1 MSGALLSTVLVVLI
15 LLALGVVVYIGFVR
29 PRSRMVP
36 YRQAV
41 DMIATDRYRQA
52 LLKLTELEGQLPD
65 RNRAEARFFI
75 AFALYRSGDGDGA
88 AYHLTALH
96 QERPDDRDVTYLLA
110 YLRMEQRRYEE
121 ADRVLEGLT
130 PPTATTPGCASCGA
144 SSPSTE
150 RGSCCARAAS
160 TPRPRC
166 SSRPSSS
173 AASVMTCPTICVAG
187 TWVLGTRA
195 LFEQDLKTARA
206 QFEGLVETVRTG
218 PRPDAWMGAMAELG
232 LALATWIERSPGAPT
247 AVEGG
252 LTDVVRRLDADAA
265 TEEAWPDAADGPSL
279 IEKLRALDQANADED
294 RQAKPTRL
302 LRDIHFLRGMAV
314 LRAWAEA
321 EDPARERDT
330 LLPRAVSR
338 FACARRLDPRFADP
352 YMVVGMLRYH
362 LARGPAERVQAIA
375 ELQQARNLGA
385 RDPELLRILNRERRV
400 AQNGGADD
408 VQMFDR
414 YVAEGS
420 LPHAARSDLV
430 RKLSRYGKARSSDE
444 RPELALPEQSTPT
457 VTELKDRLGLLS
469 ERVSRLIAQRPSP
482 DGHDELATAR
492 DLAQALEDD
501 TKALYEQA
509 ESIKRRGGSAARA
522 PRRLAAPGR
531 GGAAMTPKPRPRIFR
546 RVPAE
551 AAGTRDWG
559 GRAGTG

>member
-121 ADRVLEGLT
+121 ADRVLEGVD
-130 PPTATTPGCASCGA
+130 PTD
-144 SSPSTE
+144 
-150 RGSCCARAAS
+150 RDDARLCKLRSVVAFHRARQLLREGRVDTAAEMFEQAEQLGGFGDDVPDDLRS
-160 TPRPRC
+160 
-166 SSRPSSS
+166 
-173 AASVMTCPTICVAG
+173 G
-187 TWVLGTRA
+187 HLVLGTRA

-279 IEKLRALDQANADED
+279 IEKLRALHQANADED

-509 ESIKRRGGSAARA
+509 ESIKRREAQLLVLLADWLLPEGEE
-522 PRRLAAPGR
+522 RR
-531 GGAAMTPKPRPRIFR
+531 
-546 RVPAE
+546 
-551 AAGTRDWG
+551 
-559 GRAGTG
+559 